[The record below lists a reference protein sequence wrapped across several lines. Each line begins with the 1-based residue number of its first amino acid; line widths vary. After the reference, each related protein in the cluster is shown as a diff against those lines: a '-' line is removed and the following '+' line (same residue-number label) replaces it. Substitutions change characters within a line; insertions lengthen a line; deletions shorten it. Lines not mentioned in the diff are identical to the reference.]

1 MNANT
6 TGALVSGLSALLFVI
21 LALLTFR
28 SRRSSNEARDL
39 RAVRATNVAALRWAY
54 RVQVLAAVRGW
65 ELPPIPKEMTPEY
78 LAGKAEGEGNPELAQ
93 LAQLAS
99 GLIPPK
105 GPMGETHL

>member
-1 MNANT
+1 VNANT

-21 LALLTFR
+21 LALLSFR
-28 SRRSSNEARDL
+28 SRRTSNEARDL

-54 RVQVLAAVRGW
+54 QVQVLAAVHGW
-65 ELPPIPKEMTPEY
+65 DLPTVPKEMTPEY

-99 GLIPPK
+99 GLVPP
-105 GPMGETHL
+105 GGSTGGTH